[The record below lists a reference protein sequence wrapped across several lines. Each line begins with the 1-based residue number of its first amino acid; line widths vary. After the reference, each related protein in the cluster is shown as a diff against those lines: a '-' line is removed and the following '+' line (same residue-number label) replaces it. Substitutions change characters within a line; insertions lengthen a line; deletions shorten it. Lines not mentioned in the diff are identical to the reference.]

1 MTTIIWQKETG
12 RHCSDPFQINQGKH
26 METSQS
32 YLNRFDS
39 IPTRKGRRP
48 STICGPLHI
57 QCGGS
62 EDIKYLREL
71 ITEVLTWPYVESTPL
86 IASSPDLI
94 SIHLKENQG
103 KDGLVVATAVKAFA
117 QVYLEAPTICLTLPL
132 VTAHWAIV
140 HGWAEPHY
148 LASRGLMEAGTVLLY
163 TPRDESELEVCHFHF
178 SRAYECARQSAGM
191 KQSMPLG
198 APANASMLAFRQT
211 EANGGTS
218 SCEHHDLTVKLAYQ

>member
-1 MTTIIWQKETG
+1 
-12 RHCSDPFQINQGKH
+12 

-32 YLNRFDS
+32 CLNRFDS

-71 ITEVLTWPYVESTPL
+71 ITEVLTWPRVESTPL
-86 IASSPDLI
+86 MASSPDLI
-94 SIHLKENQG
+94 SIHLEEAQG
-103 KDGLVVATAVKAFA
+103 KDGAVPVTAVKTFA
-117 QVYLEAPTICLTLPL
+117 KVYLEAPTICLTLPL

-140 HGWAEPHY
+140 RGWAEPHY

-178 SRAYECARQSAGM
+178 SRAYECARRSVEM
-191 KQSMPLG
+191 KESMTLG
-198 APANASMLAFRQT
+198 APANASMFAFRET
-211 EANGGTS
+211 EANRGTT
-218 SCEHHDLTVKLAYQ
+218 SCERHDLKVELAYQ

>member
-1 MTTIIWQKETG
+1 
-12 RHCSDPFQINQGKH
+12 

-32 YLNRFDS
+32 CLNRFDS
-39 IPTRKGRRP
+39 IPRRKGRRP

-71 ITEVLTWPYVESTPL
+71 ITEVLTWPRVESTPL
-86 IASSPDLI
+86 MASSPDLI
-94 SIHLKENQG
+94 SIHLEEAQG
-103 KDGLVVATAVKAFA
+103 KDGSVAVTAVKTFA
-117 QVYLEAPTICLTLPL
+117 KVYLEAPTICLTLPL

-178 SRAYECARQSAGM
+178 SRAYECARQSVEM
-191 KQSMPLG
+191 KQSMTLG
-198 APANASMLAFRQT
+198 ARANNSVFAFRET
-211 EANGGTS
+211 EANGGTTS
-218 SCEHHDLTVKLAYQ
+218 FERHDLTVELAYQ

>member
-1 MTTIIWQKETG
+1 
-12 RHCSDPFQINQGKH
+12 
-26 METSQS
+26 METAQS
-32 YLNRFDS
+32 CLNGFDS

-71 ITEVLTWPYVESTPL
+71 VTEVLTWSRVESTPL
-86 IASSPDLI
+86 MASSPDLI
-94 SIHLKENQG
+94 SIHLEETQG
-103 KDGLVVATAVKAFA
+103 KDGSVAVTAVKTFA
-117 QVYLEAPTICLTLPL
+117 KVYLEAPTICLTLPL

-178 SRAYECARQSAGM
+178 SRAYECARQLVETKESVTLA
-191 KQSMPLG
+191 
-198 APANASMLAFRQT
+198 APANASMFAFRET
-211 EANGGTS
+211 EANRGTTS
-218 SCEHHDLTVKLAYQ
+218 FERHDQTVELAYQ